1 MYKFSFKRRNE
12 RTRRCT
18 IAALPL
24 IASCLAGAASG
35 AQNPTETTQDPAQ
48 RAAEIERLRSEFEAL
63 KRSTQMQ
70 IRAMGQI
77 ERRLREVEGRPPQA
91 ATAPATP
98 SQPGSATPPDSAGL
112 PPQAAGGPEPRPE
125 ATAPEPETKRE
136 AGPSRSVETVIEEQ
150 HALFGRRRAVEVG
163 LTYTSFDR
171 NQLILNG
178 FLALDAI
185 FLGRIDVD
193 KVKSNLITLDLT
205 GRYGFSDRLQANV
218 NVPVIYRNSSFRSA
232 GVGGAGNALGRED
245 VVSSPGIGD
254 ANVGLNYRLL
264 AETLSRPDTVL
275 NLTLKAPTGEE
286 PYGIGIV
293 ETPGAEG
300 NLNVPEELP
309 TGNGV
314 WSLSTG
320 LSFVKTFDPAILF
333 ASIGY
338 THNFA
343 RSFDDISSNP
353 DDQPGKI
360 DLGDSIYFGYG
371 TAFALNER
379 LSLSASISHRLAFQ
393 SRQKLDDG
401 SGWQKIIGSDANAI
415 TLNIGSTLAL
425 TDRLSMVVSAGV
437 GLTPDAP
444 DYSIGIKFP
453 YAF

>member
-1 MYKFSFKRRNE
+1 MYKFSFKRRNK
-12 RTRRCT
+12 RNRRWIT
-18 IAALPL
+18 AVLPL
-24 IASCLAGAASG
+24 IASCFAGAASG
-35 AQNPTETTQDPAQ
+35 AQDQTDATPTPAPAQ
-48 RAAEIERLRSEFEAL
+48 RAAEIERLRNEFETL
-63 KRSTQMQ
+63 KRNTQMQ

-91 ATAPATP
+91 ATV
-98 SQPGSATPPDSAGL
+98 PGSAGL
-112 PPQAAGGPEPRPE
+112 PPQVAGGPEPGPQG
-125 ATAPEPETKRE
+125 TAPEPEPKRE
-136 AGPSRSVETVIEEQ
+136 AGLSRSVETVIEEQ
-150 HALFGRRRAVEVG
+150 HTLFGRRRAVEVG

-171 NQLILNG
+171 NQLTLNG

-193 KVKSNLITLDLT
+193 KVKSDLITLDLT

-218 NVPVIYRNSSFRSA
+218 NVPAIYRQSSFRSA

-245 VVSSPGIGD
+245 VSSPGIGD

-286 PYGIGIV
+286 PYGIGITEV
-293 ETPGAEG
+293 PGSQG
-300 NLNVPEELP
+300 NLNVPDKLP

-338 THNFA
+338 THNFT

-353 DDQPGKI
+353 DNQPGKI